1 MKFLIT
7 PEHCVEHP
15 KDGDVLLMLPTGD
28 HVANEAFL
36 NWQAYSQEAEGSRF
50 LRSGA
55 FDHST
60 RRAYFAK
67 GTRPTTS
74 RSKSN
79 LDELKLFINKLYRYY
94 I

>member
-1 MKFLIT
+1 
-7 PEHCVEHP
+7 
-15 KDGDVLLMLPTGD
+15 MLPTGD
-28 HVANEAFL
+28 HVANRSVLKLASL
-36 NWQAYSQEAEGSRF
+36 LARSRGLAF

-79 LDELKLFINKLYRYY
+79 LDELKLFINKLL
-94 I
+94 